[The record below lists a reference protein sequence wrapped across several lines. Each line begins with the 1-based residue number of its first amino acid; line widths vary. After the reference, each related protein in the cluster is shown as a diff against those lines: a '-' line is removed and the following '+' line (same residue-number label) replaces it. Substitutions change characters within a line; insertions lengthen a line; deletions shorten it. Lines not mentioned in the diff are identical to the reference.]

1 MTVNDCYDKMGANY
15 QNVLGRFGSESMVK
29 RFALKF
35 LPDDSF
41 DQLKDALV
49 KQDAETAFRAAH
61 TLKGLCMNLGFDSL
75 YEVSSALT
83 ENLRGRQLNGWE
95 SLFEKVEQ
103 RYLIVREALEE
114 LQASEQMEIETKET
128 PYVIGIVR

>member
-35 LPDDSF
+35 LQDDSF

-49 KQDAETAFRAAH
+49 KQEAETAVRAAD
-61 TLKGLCMNLGFDSL
+61 TVKGRGMNLGLDAWD
-75 YEVSSALT
+75 EGRSALT

-114 LQASEQMEIETKET
+114 LQASE
-128 PYVIGIVR
+128 

>member
-1 MTVNDCYDKMGANY
+1 
-15 QNVLGRFGSESMVK
+15 
-29 RFALKF
+29 
-35 LPDDSF
+35 
-41 DQLKDALV
+41 
-49 KQDAETAFRAAH
+49 
-61 TLKGLCMNLGFDSL
+61 MNLGFDSL

-114 LQASEQMEIETKET
+114 FQASE
-128 PYVIGIVR
+128 

>member
-1 MTVNDCYDKMGANY
+1 M
-15 QNVLGRFGSESMVK
+15 
-29 RFALKF
+29 
-35 LPDDSF
+35 
-41 DQLKDALV
+41 V

-95 SLFEKVEQ
+95 SLFVKVEQ

-114 LQASEQMEIETKET
+114 LQASE
-128 PYVIGIVR
+128 

>member
-15 QNVLGRFGSESMVK
+15 QNVFGRFGSEAMVK
-29 RFALKF
+29 KFALKF
-35 LPDDSF
+35 LQDDSF
-41 DQLKDALV
+41 DQLREALV
-49 KQDAETAFRAAH
+49 NQDAEAAFRAAH

-95 SLFEKVEQ
+95 PLFEKVEQ
-103 RYLIVREALEE
+103 RYVITKETLEE
-114 LQASEQMEIETKET
+114 LQASEQ
-128 PYVIGIVR
+128 